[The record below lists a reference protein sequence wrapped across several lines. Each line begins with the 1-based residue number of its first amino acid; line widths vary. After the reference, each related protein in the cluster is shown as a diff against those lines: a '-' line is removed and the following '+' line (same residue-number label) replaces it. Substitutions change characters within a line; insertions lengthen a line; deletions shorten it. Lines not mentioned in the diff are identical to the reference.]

1 MSIYASNT
9 LTAKFHKMGTV
20 APSDLHKCLL
30 LGQDPLPIPAPYF
43 LKGPQFE
50 RLLQDQ
56 YIELDFHKS
65 NITFDL
71 CLHLVTQL
79 NNIKSENL
87 EQMKKITLTLY

>member
-1 MSIYASNT
+1 
-9 LTAKFHKMGTV
+9 MGTV

-30 LGQDPLPIPAPYF
+30 LGQDRLPIPTPYS
-43 LKGPQFE
+43 LKGRQFE

-56 YIELDFHKS
+56 YIELDFHTS

-71 CLHLVTQL
+71 CLHLIIQL

-87 EQMKKITLTLY
+87 ELMKKIT